1 MVSNMD
7 KLRNFAEKISKE
19 MVDKGIVPKEDAEL
33 YQYGIENGI
42 TVAGN
47 LLASVLFGIL
57 MERLGVVL
65 VFLLFY
71 STLRSYSGGVHCKSK
86 LGCFILS
93 LLILFV
99 PVFSYEWVMEVIMF
113 PILIA
118 FGVIAIVV
126 ILILSPV
133 ESINKP
139 LEDEERKYY
148 KRISHCIVALQ
159 GCVLAF
165 LYCIDLYEY
174 FYAGYCSVILVA
186 IFMILGK
193 ISTKHYI

>member
-1 MVSNMD
+1 
-7 KLRNFAEKISKE
+7 
-19 MVDKGIVPKEDAEL
+19 MVDRGIVQKEDAAL

-57 MERLGVVL
+57 TGRLGIVL

-71 STLRSYSGGVHCKSK
+71 STLRTYSGGVHCKSK
-86 LGCFILS
+86 LDCFILS
-93 LLILFV
+93 MLILLV
-99 PVFSYEWVMEVIMF
+99 PVFSYEWVMENVLF
-113 PILIA
+113 PIIMII
-118 FGVIAIVV
+118 GVIAIVV
-126 ILILSPV
+126 ILVLSPV

-165 LYCIDLYEY
+165 LYCMDIYEY
-174 FYAGYCSVILVA
+174 FFAGYSSLILVA

>member
-1 MVSNMD
+1 
-7 KLRNFAEKISKE
+7 
-19 MVDKGIVPKEDAEL
+19 MVDRGIVQKEDAAL

-47 LLASVLFGIL
+47 LLASVLFGVL
-57 MERLGVVL
+57 TGRLGIVL

-71 STLRSYSGGVHCKSK
+71 GTLRTYSGGVHCKSK

-93 LLILFV
+93 MLILLV
-99 PVFSYEWVMEVIMF
+99 PVFSYEWVMDNVLF
-113 PILIA
+113 PIIMII
-118 FGVIAIVV
+118 GVIAIVV
-126 ILILSPV
+126 ILVLSPV

-165 LYCIDLYEY
+165 LYCMDIYEY
-174 FYAGYCSVILVA
+174 FYAGYSSLILVA

>member
-1 MVSNMD
+1 MVTNM
-7 KLRNFAEKISKE
+7 KKIAEKISNK
-19 MVDKGIVPKEDAEL
+19 MVDRGIVQKEDAEL

-47 LLASVLFGIL
+47 LLASALFGIL
-57 MERLGVVL
+57 TGRLGVVL

-71 STLRSYSGGVHCKSK
+71 STLRTYSGGVHCKSK

-93 LLILFV
+93 MMILLV
-99 PVFSYEWVMEVIMF
+99 PVFSYEWVMEMVAF
-113 PILIA
+113 PALFA
-118 FGVIAIVV
+118 VGVIAIVV
-126 ILILSPV
+126 VLVLSPV

-139 LEDEERKYY
+139 LDDEERKYY

-165 LYCIDLYEY
+165 LYCMNIYEY
-174 FYAGYCSVILVA
+174 FYAGYSSVILVA

-193 ISTKHYI
+193 ISTNRYI

>member
-1 MVSNMD
+1 MVTNM
-7 KLRNFAEKISKE
+7 KKIAEKISNK
-19 MVDKGIVPKEDAEL
+19 MVDRGIVQKEDAEL
-33 YQYGIENGI
+33 YQYGIEYGI

-47 LLASVLFGIL
+47 LLASALFGIL
-57 MERLGVVL
+57 TGRLGVVL

-71 STLRSYSGGVHCKSK
+71 STLRTYSGGVHCKSK

-93 LLILFV
+93 MMILLV
-99 PVFSYEWVMEVIMF
+99 PVFSYEWVMEMVAF
-113 PILIA
+113 PALFA
-118 FGVIAIVV
+118 VGVIAIVV
-126 ILILSPV
+126 VLVLSPV

-139 LEDEERKYY
+139 LDDEERKYY

-165 LYCIDLYEY
+165 LYCMNIYEY
-174 FYAGYCSVILVA
+174 FYAGYSSVILVA

-193 ISTKHYI
+193 ISTNRYI

>member
-1 MVSNMD
+1 MVSGMKMIAD
-7 KLRNFAEKISKE
+7 YAEKISNK
-19 MVDKGIVPKEDAEL
+19 MVDRGIVQKEDVEL
-33 YQYGIENGI
+33 YRYGIENAI

-47 LLASVLFGIL
+47 LLASALFGIL
-57 MERLGVVL
+57 TGRLGVVL

-71 STLRSYSGGVHCKSK
+71 STLRTYSGGVHCKSK

-93 LLILFV
+93 MLILLV
-99 PVFSYEWVMEVIMF
+99 PVFSYEWVMETVAFPVI
-113 PILIA
+113 IA
-118 FGVIAIVV
+118 VGVIAIVV
-126 ILILSPV
+126 ILVLSPV

-139 LEDEERKYY
+139 LDDEERKYY

-159 GCVLAF
+159 GCALAF
-165 LYCIDLYEY
+165 LYCMDIYEY
-174 FYAGYCSVILVA
+174 FYAGYSSIILVA

>member
-1 MVSNMD
+1 MVSSMD
-7 KLRNFAEKISKE
+7 KFRNFAEKISKE

-57 MERLGVVL
+57 TERLGVVL
-65 VFLLFY
+65 FFLLFY

-118 FGVIAIVV
+118 LGVIAIVV

-148 KRISHCIVALQ
+148 KRISHCIAALQ